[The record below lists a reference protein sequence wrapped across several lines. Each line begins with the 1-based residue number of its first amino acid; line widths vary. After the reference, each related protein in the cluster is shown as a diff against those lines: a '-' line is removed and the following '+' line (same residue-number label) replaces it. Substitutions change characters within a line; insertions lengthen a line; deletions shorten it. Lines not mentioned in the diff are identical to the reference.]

1 MIAPQ
6 QRFESVDRVRF
17 QYDEGLVVK
26 FELFAGEGPAQ
37 VHFEL
42 PPRFHARIHLGLEEA
57 ERPAPVG
64 LGVIKRHVRIAQ

>member
-1 MIAPQ
+1 MKSHEPAHRMIAPQ

-26 FELFAGEGPAQ
+26 LELFAGEGPAQ

-57 ERPAPVG
+57 ERPAPSA
-64 LGVIKRHVRIAQ
+64 LAS